1 MILRTCGV
9 DVFDWGIEY
18 LIVDWT
24 DESISKIV
32 ASGKINGDFESKD
45 FQKILKK
52 MLKIFKVDVT
62 TIDSGGHKTEYVYT
76 FCEKYKKIFAIKGV
90 CPSSD
95 KIVDSVTTVRQNLK
109 LYMVAFRNA
118 KRRLVDI
125 NKVEIEV
132 NDIFALAVISKEI
145 ASLK

>member
-9 DVFDWGIEY
+9 DVFNWGIEY

-52 MLKIFKVDVT
+52 MLKLFKVDT
-62 TIDSGGHKTEYVYT
+62 TAIDSGGHETQYVYD
-76 FCEKYKKIFAIKGV
+76 FCKKYKKVYAIKGV
-90 CPSSD
+90 IPDSD
-95 KIVDSVTTVRQNLK
+95 KIIERTTVRKNLK
-109 LYMVAFRNA
+109 VYIVAFRNA
-118 KRRLVDI
+118 KRRLVDM
-125 NKVEIEV
+125 NSVKIEV